1 MQPGTYVTDGAV
13 NFHFEFN
20 GAVLRAR
27 ISAVAL
33 EDHFG
38 ARKDDPG
45 SHMRAYRSNAE
56 AIHAKAIHLVKL
68 GALEPVLIQSKH
80 C

>member
-1 MQPGTYVTDGAV
+1 MQPGPYISDDAV

-20 GAVLRAR
+20 GAVLRGR
-27 ISAVAL
+27 ISEVAL

-45 SHMRAYRSNAE
+45 SYMSAYRSNAE

-68 GALEPVLIQSKH
+68 GALEPVSIQSKH